1 MRHHILAWLALF
13 LPGAIL
19 AQTPPVDWQEIT
31 TTPALSLLPQLEHH
45 VYERILGPAP
55 YERIRLHQLAL
66 KGKKP
71 LGTVFVVP
79 GMWSSAAA
87 LMGEDYQLAV
97 LQSLDKHQD
106 DGRKTFHDNL
116 RTELP
121 SLPQRSAVFALA
133 LAGYA
138 VYSIDF
144 RTHFIDPNQPPSS
157 LAFMGTWGFGMYL
170 NDLQEAVMAAKYIT
184 NQLYNLGF
192 GMYLSRVTMLGEG
205 FGGLLAL
212 NYAAQRWSNDLD
224 GLIQLDGG
232 NGGRPTLRIP
242 VEVWRLI
249 QSPLV
254 AGLPDLDF
262 ALTDGTLTPAVI
274 GQLIDLFGRGA
285 LQQAGLYA
293 LDASGQYANVDSG
306 LLEAASAFLA
316 TLGIPMG
323 LYPTPHFAQVQAA
336 HNKDPLAAPVDPV
349 TLQPLHPLDTTTNR
363 PYASY
368 LEWAAQAVSQQG
380 LQGLRTN
387 GNANTPLGLAA
398 VAATAERYWPLELA
412 LESAAMYRYELTAAN
427 QPLDLLGIHVDP
439 LRLPL
444 AMAVALE
451 RFVASLYSP
460 KTQAAMPPALRQLLR
475 THPPRQA
482 LALYLL
488 QTRQKPAAFQ
498 ATLPT
503 QQQYATIDLPLLNF
517 QSRWGILAW
526 GPYDPGLANGDA
538 TNGGVFPN
546 LGHLDLLGG
555 VRAAEQVNQPLID
568 WLNRH

>member
-1 MRHHILAWLALF
+1 MRNHFLVWLALF
-13 LPGAIL
+13 LPGVIV
-19 AQTPPVDWQEIT
+19 AQNPPVGWQEIT
-31 TTPALSLLPQLEHH
+31 TTPALTLLPQLEHR
-45 VYERILGPAP
+45 VYERTMGTAP
-55 YERIRLHQLAL
+55 YERIRLHRLTL
-66 KGKKP
+66 KDKNPRGA
-71 LGTVFVVP
+71 VFVVP

-97 LQSLDKHQD
+97 LQSLDTHQS
-106 DGRKTFHDNL
+106 DGRKAFHDSL

-121 SLPQRSAVFALA
+121 SLPQRSAVFSLA
-133 LAGYA
+133 LAGYD

-157 LAFMGTWGFGMYL
+157 LAFMGTWGFSMYL
-170 NDLQEAVMAAKYIT
+170 NDLQEAVGAAKTIA
-184 NQLYNLGF
+184 NQPK
-192 GMYLSRVTMLGEG
+192 VTMLGEG

-212 NYAAQRWSNDLD
+212 NYAARRWSNDLD

-262 ALTDGTLTPAVI
+262 ALADGTLTPAVI

-293 LDASGQYANVDSG
+293 LDASGQYADVDSG
-306 LLEAASAFLA
+306 LLEAASAFLD

-349 TLQPLHPLDTTTNR
+349 TLQPLHPIDTITNR
-363 PYASY
+363 PYPSY

-387 GNANTPLGLAA
+387 GNANTALSLAG

-412 LESAAMYRYELTAAN
+412 LESASMYRYELTGAN

-444 AMAVALE
+444 AAVVALE

-475 THPPRQA
+475 SHAPRQA

-498 ATLPT
+498 AALPT

-526 GPYDPGLANGDA
+526 GPYDPGLASGDA

-546 LGHLDLLGG
+546 LGHLDVLGG
-555 VRAAEQVNQPLID
+555 VRAAEQINQPLVD